1 MLVKFIAV
9 IGIGLIAL
17 SPSDLKRFRTGT
29 FMITDENG
37 IHFTLV
43 RKKRTQTERTIF
55 GKCELDVHWSND
67 STYYLFSPR
76 TIIGKDVWRDF
87 GTDSIKNVIR
97 EVRGDSCLVTS
108 SSKQRELEVD
118 FWMVKVK

>member
-43 RKKRTQTERTIF
+43 RKEEDADRADHFRQ
-55 GKCELDVHWSND
+55 V
-67 STYYLFSPR
+67 
-76 TIIGKDVWRDF
+76 
-87 GTDSIKNVIR
+87 
-97 EVRGDSCLVTS
+97 
-108 SSKQRELEVD
+108 
-118 FWMVKVK
+118 